1 MSISV
6 ISDCRSGGRG
16 EPLLRLP
23 RVEAKLKGDVVGSFS
38 RGRIRALA
46 EKADLTGHDFGPV
59 ALAASV
65 LRVVLAGSQ
74 PTLDIDLPTF
84 AQEPLARIGQPS
96 ECDDPMPIGALLFRA
111 VAVRKPRCSGQR
123 EISHFLPRWQST
135 NVGVSSQIADHD
147 HLVN

>member
-46 EKADLTGHDFGPV
+46 EKADLTGHDFGSV
-59 ALAASV
+59 SLAAPV
-65 LRVVLAGSQ
+65 LGFVLAGRQ
-74 PTLDIDLPTF
+74 PTFDIDLPAF
-84 AQEPLARIGQPS
+84 AQKPLARIRKPS
-96 ECDDPMPIGALLFRA
+96 ERHNAMPFGALLFRA
-111 VAVRKPRCSGQR
+111 VAIRETLRGGQ
-123 EISHFLPRWQST
+123 
-135 NVGVSSQIADHD
+135 
-147 HLVN
+147 